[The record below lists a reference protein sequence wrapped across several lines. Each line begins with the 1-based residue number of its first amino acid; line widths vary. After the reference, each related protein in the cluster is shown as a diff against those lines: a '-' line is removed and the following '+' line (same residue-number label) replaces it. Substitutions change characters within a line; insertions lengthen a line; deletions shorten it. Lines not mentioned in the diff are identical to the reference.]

1 MAAGTDS
8 RRSQRLSP
16 HRRRKRKP
24 PPVLASSPSCPV
36 SPRLLRGTSPH
47 HADARRSPQ
56 GAPPLLGVCVRTGD
70 ASAQGGLALGRGAN
84 AALGFPGPCLR
95 PRKPTRP
102 PETSHLH
109 CAPAERPQVPAP
121 RPLPRR
127 GPRPALSGTAAG
139 RTPALPA
146 LYAGL
151 RVRRW
156 PPCLLPGP
164 PLPRPRGFLTREN
177 TGRWTDAQRHR
188 IPDWPQR
195 QGKHDRQL
203 PTSTAG
209 PRPFLTCLH
218 GIREVVPR
226 GCCPGKLLQFPGAE
240 VQPPGVGRFLQ
251 GALEPPV
258 QGQVEDPAAA
268 AAASPDPAAGPGSCV
283 VLMVLVVGMMMWV
296 QSSHRE
302 GRNERLGFA
311 SRRRHLLPHPPPQPR
326 PAAPAGRGS
335 QLSPGRGI
343 RQLGREPAVL
353 QAGCWKKRVWQ
364 ARGVGGGRGG
374 GSGSS
379 VAKVSCPQ
387 EAKYCSRG
395 GGRQRACVSSRPCS
409 LLCVAH
415 PSSAACSLLL
425 LPPSCQP
432 SRELSAAPA
441 ASLRAACQSRLWG
454 AGRLHA
460 GSLSFTRRTP
470 LGFFLMPRVF

>member
-1 MAAGTDS
+1 MTDRRLAEKFPNGAPTILEYVGRLPRYNSLPHTPPPEELSPTDPAKIGQRTRAPTACKVAAGTDS

-268 AAASPDPAAGPGSCV
+268 AAAAASPDPAAGPGSCV
-283 VLMVLVVGMMMWV
+283 C
-296 QSSHRE
+296 
-302 GRNERLGFA
+302 
-311 SRRRHLLPHPPPQPR
+311 LLNKETTKPGHQDSPR
-326 PAAPAGRGS
+326 S
-335 QLSPGRGI
+335 CL
-343 RQLGREPAVL
+343 LEPF
-353 QAGCWKKRVWQ
+353 
-364 ARGVGGGRGG
+364 
-374 GSGSS
+374 S
-379 VAKVSCPQ
+379 
-387 EAKYCSRG
+387 E
-395 GGRQRACVSSRPCS
+395 
-409 LLCVAH
+409 
-415 PSSAACSLLL
+415 
-425 LPPSCQP
+425 
-432 SRELSAAPA
+432 
-441 ASLRAACQSRLWG
+441 
-454 AGRLHA
+454 
-460 GSLSFTRRTP
+460 
-470 LGFFLMPRVF
+470 